1 MSTLQDE
8 MAALNHRL
16 DHKLDTLRRL
26 RRLHKAIGIFLLYV
40 LLICLALIV
49 CLFINQQTPEENISL
64 ISASLVAVTLPLAYC
79 WLMFFVYRT
88 QLEKGQGLK
97 KSLYSSFLNDEANRS
112 NVIQYHDQL
121 EEINW

>member
-40 LLICLALIV
+40 LICLALIV
-49 CLFINQQTPEENISL
+49 CLFFNQQPPKENKSL
-64 ISASLVAVTLPLAYC
+64 IIASLVPVTLPLAYC

-97 KSLYSSFLNDEANRS
+97 KSLYSSFLNDEASRN
-112 NVIQYHDQL
+112 NVIYYHDQL
-121 EEINW
+121 ENINW

>member
-40 LLICLALIV
+40 LICLALIV
-49 CLFINQQTPEENISL
+49 PLFFNQQPPRANESL
-64 ISASLVAVTLPLAYC
+64 IIASLIPLAYC
-79 WLMFFVYRT
+79 WLMFFVYRI
-88 QLEKGQGLK
+88 QLIKGKTLKEK
-97 KSLYSSFLNDEANRS
+97 LYESFLNDDVNRS
-112 NVIQYHDQL
+112 KVINYHDQL